1 MQIGDVDMRTLLTL
15 HQASE
20 RTGISHGTLR
30 QQARKGVLAATML
43 GRQWVVTA
51 EALADYME
59 NHAGKHGFASAR
71 HPYHGQ
77 RIGGRRKTQ

>member
-1 MQIGDVDMRTLLTL
+1 MEIGDADMQMLLTL

-30 QQARKGVLAATML
+30 QQARKGVLAATLL
-43 GRQWVVTA
+43 GWQWVVTA
-51 EALADYME
+51 EALADYMQ
-59 NHAGKHGFASAR
+59 NHAGKHGFASTR

-77 RIGGRRKTQ
+77 RIGGRRKRE

>member
-1 MQIGDVDMRTLLTL
+1 MQTLLTL

-20 RTGISHGTLR
+20 RTGIAHETLR

-43 GRQWVVTA
+43 GRQWVVTP
-51 EALADYME
+51 EALDAYVRD
-59 NHAGKHGFASAR
+59 HKGKHGFASSR

-77 RIGGRRKTQ
+77 RMGGRRKKRE

>member
-1 MQIGDVDMRTLLTL
+1 MHNLLTL

-20 RTGISHGTLR
+20 HTGIAHETLR

-51 EALADYME
+51 EALDAYVRD
-59 NHAGKHGFASAR
+59 HKGKHGFASSR
-71 HPYHGQ
+71 HPFHGR
-77 RIGGRRKTQ
+77 RIGGRRKKGE